1 MNEETATSSIEI
13 MDRRA
18 PGTILVVDD
27 ELLFC
32 DVMRRFLEKKGYRV
46 LVAHDGYEALA
57 VYEQERPDVM
67 LLDMNMPGKDGL
79 ETLRDL
85 KALDPEAVVFMV
97 TAAAEEH
104 LSTQARA
111 EGALEYIT
119 KPIRFD
125 YLEAALL
132 TTIGLHDADE

>member
-1 MNEETATSSIEI
+1 M
-13 MDRRA
+13 

-32 DVMRRFLEKKGYRV
+32 EVMCRFLEKKGYRT

-57 VYEQERPDVM
+57 MYEQERPDVV
-67 LLDMNMPGKDGL
+67 LLDMNMPGKNGL

-85 KALDPEAVVFMV
+85 KASDPEAAVFMV

-119 KPIRFD
+119 KPIRID
-125 YLEAALL
+125 YLEAALQ
-132 TTIGLHDADE
+132 TTIGLRHVDE

>member
-1 MNEETATSSIEI
+1 MKEETATSSINI

-18 PGTILVVDD
+18 PRTILIVDD

-32 DVMRRFLEKKGYRV
+32 EMMCRFLEGKGYRA
-46 LVAHDGYEALA
+46 LVALDGYEALA
-57 VYEQERPDVM
+57 VYEQERPDVV

-85 KALDPEAVVFMV
+85 KASDPEAAVFMV
-97 TAAAEEH
+97 TAAAEGH

-119 KPIRFD
+119 KPISLD
-125 YLEAALL
+125 YLEAALQA
-132 TTIGLHDADE
+132 TIGLRGDAE